1 MKLLS
6 TTTLAFC
13 LASKTFAGPVAWKDN
28 SPRSIDDHT
37 LDKRATVSALPLI
50 DPLCNGYSV
59 SVSEISLAVDQGA
72 NMMGNNVQKGELS
85 APEAVSTHQG
95 APAT

>member
-6 TTTLAFC
+6 ATTLAFC
-13 LASKTFAGPVAWKDN
+13 VASETFADPVAWQDN

-37 LDKRATVSALPLI
+37 IDKRMATVNTLPLI

-59 SVSEISLAVDQGA
+59 SVADISSAVQQGA
-72 NMMGNNVQKGELS
+72 NLMGNNVQKGEHP
-85 APEAVSTHQG
+85 AP
-95 APAT
+95 